1 MLPPT
6 KKQQIELRRKI
17 TEELNRDLKRQDE
30 KDIEEGSKVISMEE
44 VEQKGESILKGLKG
58 GNIEK
63 LLSKEDKKELED

>member
-1 MLPPT
+1 M
-6 KKQQIELRRKI
+6 
-17 TEELNRDLKRQDE
+17 
-30 KDIEEGSKVISMEE
+30 ISMEE